1 MNQLQFVVF
10 TNCVDYDGF
19 KHQILNFGGFEFFFN
34 SCICKI
40 LCGNI
45 FRCFVLNMSSFE
57 FIVINLRK

>member
-1 MNQLQFVVF
+1 MMVL
-10 TNCVDYDGF
+10 